1 MRTSKFFKTGLLLF
15 VASLGLISC
24 GDDDKEPE
32 IVVDPVSENVEYY
45 IEGKVVADNAAL
57 DGVSVTAGEAT
68 ATTDEN
74 GQYSLT
80 VKDKKTYTVSFA
92 KKGSRTVSDASVEIA
107 KNATNKS
114 LIALNVT
121 MSKEGVPVTVNPEEE
136 AVITDKG
143 EGEIKGA
150 TSALIV
156 PAGAVSAT
164 TDIALT
170 PYWEVSAINE
180 TPGVKKEAVAILNI
194 AITSS
199 QDVALNENVDL
210 FVANTDL
217 SGAYYFDEV
226 EVYEKTNARAI
237 GDWKKYAD
245 AAFDKATNSYI
256 AAIKKGSSLN
266 KDYSIR
272 VKSEKNV
279 SETKNDEIL
288 KEDSYSN
295 AGNMSATTYDIPYT
309 AKLGWEI
316 SASGLDE
323 GALSLVKAAIAAQEG
338 GSEGVYTVNKT
349 FTAHVSGD
357 YILYFSCKAKY
368 VEKEYTFSIAG
379 KKVTV
384 KVKHYLGVEFVYTNQ
399 SSSMHG
405 GGSIG

>member
-1 MRTSKFFKTGLLLF
+1 M
-15 VASLGLISC
+15 
-24 GDDDKEPE
+24 
-32 IVVDPVSENVEYY
+32 
-45 IEGKVVADNAAL
+45 
-57 DGVSVTAGEAT
+57 
-68 ATTDEN
+68 
-74 GQYSLT
+74 
-80 VKDKKTYTVSFA
+80 
-92 KKGSRTVSDASVEIA
+92 
-107 KNATNKS
+107 
-114 LIALNVT
+114 
-121 MSKEGVPVTVNPEEE
+121 
-136 AVITDKG
+136 
-143 EGEIKGA
+143 
-150 TSALIV
+150 
-156 PAGAVSAT
+156 
-164 TDIALT
+164 
-170 PYWEVSAINE
+170 
-180 TPGVKKEAVAILNI
+180 
-194 AITSS
+194 
-199 QDVALNENVDL
+199 
-210 FVANTDL
+210 
-217 SGAYYFDEV
+217 YFDEV

-266 KDYSIR
+266 QDYSIR

-379 KKVTV
+379 KKAVA
-384 KVKHYLGVEFVYTNQ
+384 KVKHYLGTDFIYTNQ
-399 SSSMHG
+399 SASMHG
-405 GGSIG
+405 GGSME

>member
-1 MRTSKFFKTGLLLF
+1 MT
-15 VASLGLISC
+15 
-24 GDDDKEPE
+24 
-32 IVVDPVSENVEYY
+32 
-45 IEGKVVADNAAL
+45 
-57 DGVSVTAGEAT
+57 
-68 ATTDEN
+68 
-74 GQYSLT
+74 
-80 VKDKKTYTVSFA
+80 
-92 KKGSRTVSDASVEIA
+92 
-107 KNATNKS
+107 
-114 LIALNVT
+114 
-121 MSKEGVPVTVNPEEE
+121 
-136 AVITDKG
+136 
-143 EGEIKGA
+143 
-150 TSALIV
+150 
-156 PAGAVSAT
+156 
-164 TDIALT
+164 
-170 PYWEVSAINE
+170 
-180 TPGVKKEAVAILNI
+180 NI
-194 AITSS
+194 AISSS
-199 QDVALNENVDL
+199 QDAALNQDVTL
-210 FVANTDL
+210 SVANASSSD
-217 SGAYYFDEV
+217 YYFDEV

-266 KDYSIR
+266 QDYSIR

-379 KKVTV
+379 KKAVA
-384 KVKHYLGVEFVYTNQ
+384 KVKHYLGTDFIYTNQ
-399 SSSMHG
+399 SASMHG
-405 GGSIG
+405 GGSME